1 MLLRKAEEAR
11 RGRHNGKTLWRYPEK
26 LLELVVDVWRKG
38 HVLNNWRDAVLVPI
52 PKKGD
57 LTVCDNWREICLLEV
72 VGKVVARVIQES
84 LQKLA
89 EDVSPK
95 SQ

>member
-1 MLLRKAEEAR
+1 MEISS
-11 RGRHNGKTLWRYPEK
+11 K
-26 LLELVVDVWRKG
+26 LLELVVDVSRKG

-72 VGKVVARVIQES
+72 VGKVVARVI
-84 LQKLA
+84 
-89 EDVSPK
+89 
-95 SQ
+95 